1 MVRLSLASL
10 PFLGL
15 IFFSDTVAHAEE
27 PWWRDPERGCGK
39 VEAWKRTSRIA
50 DLPGC
55 DGELKSGAPPG
66 EVAMHDAKKLL
77 HDVEKQLDNGQAGDA
92 ESKISQATI
101 IMNKAPSDARVNW
114 ARVQFD
120 SAINILRTKITL
132 APRVAKLRSTFKAV
146 ADLTAQ
152 PKPDSKALATAAD
165 ACVQAF
171 KDAESQGAN
180 LTMQF
185 ELTAGKPRPLRD
197 DLAECEAA
205 KARGGGDAVASTDTA
220 GKPASTDTAGKPAGT
235 DTASKPAAADKKGGS
250 DGGVPRAKWVKKLKG
265 DRKKVFES
273 HEDAFPEYDGEPGP
287 KGAAKASEWRYGS
300 EVIKFKGHKIAKQK

>member
-10 PFLGL
+10 PLLGL
-15 IFFSDTVAHAEE
+15 VLLSDTVAHAEE

-39 VEAWKRTSRIA
+39 IETWKRTSRIA

-77 HDVEKQLDNGQAGDA
+77 HDVEKQLDGGQASEA
-92 ESKISQATI
+92 EAKIAQAVV

-114 ARVQFD
+114 ARFQFE
-120 SAINILRTKITL
+120 SAINILKTKITL
-132 APRVAKLRSTFKAV
+132 APRVAKLRSAYKAV

-152 PKPDSKALATAAD
+152 PKPDGKALSSAAD

-171 KDAESQGAN
+171 KDAEAQGAN
-180 LTMQF
+180 LTLQF
-185 ELTAGKPRPLRD
+185 ELTTGKARPLRE

-205 KARGGGDAVASTDTA
+205 KTRAGGDVVATTDPAVKPATDPAVKPATDT
-220 GKPASTDTAGKPAGT
+220 T
-235 DTASKPAAADKKGGS
+235 SKPAADKKGGS

-265 DRKKVFES
+265 DRKKVFED
-273 HEDAFPEYDGEPGP
+273 HGDVFPEYDGDPGP
-287 KGAAKASEWRYGS
+287 KGAAKASEWHYGS
-300 EVIKFKGHKIAKQK
+300 EVFKFKGSKLAKAK

>member
-15 IFFSDTVAHAEE
+15 VLLSDTVAQAEE

-77 HDVEKQLDNGQAGDA
+77 HEVEKQLENGQAGDA
-92 ESKISQATI
+92 ETKIAQATV

-132 APRVAKLRSTFKAV
+132 APRVAKLRSVYKAV
-146 ADLTAQ
+146 ADLNAQ
-152 PKPDSKALATAAD
+152 PKPDPKALATAAD

-171 KDAESQGAN
+171 KDAEAQGAN
-180 LTMQF
+180 LTLQF
-185 ELTAGKPRPLRD
+185 ELTPGKARPLRED
-197 DLAECEAA
+197 MAECEAA
-205 KARGGGDAVASTDTA
+205 KSRGGGDAVAAADPA
-220 GKPASTDTAGKPAGT
+220 KPAVADPAKPPE
-235 DTASKPAAADKKGGS
+235 TASKPAATPEKKGGS
-250 DGGVPRAKWVKKLKG
+250 DGGVPRAKWAKKLKG

-273 HEDAFPEYDGEPGP
+273 HEDAFPEYDGDPGP
-287 KGAAKASEWRYGS
+287 KGAAKAAEWRYGS
-300 EVIKFKGHKIAKQK
+300 EVIKFKGNKLAKTK

>member
-15 IFFSDTVAHAEE
+15 LLLSDTVAQAEE

-55 DGELKSGAPPG
+55 DGELKGGAPPG

-77 HDVEKQLDNGQAGDA
+77 HEVEKQLEGGQVGDA
-92 ESKISQATI
+92 EAKIAQATV

-120 SAINILRTKITL
+120 MAISILRTKITL

-146 ADLTAQ
+146 ADLTTQ
-152 PKPDSKALATAAD
+152 PKPDAKALATAAD

-171 KDAESQGAN
+171 KDAEAQGAN
-180 LTMQF
+180 LTLQF
-185 ELTAGKPRPLRD
+185 ELTAGKARPLRD

-205 KARGGGDAVASTDTA
+205 KTRGGGDAVATTEPGKTTATDP
-220 GKPASTDTAGKPAGT
+220 G
-235 DTASKPAAADKKGGS
+235 SKPAASDTGSKPAAGDKKGGS

-265 DRKKVFES
+265 DRKKVFEN
-273 HEDAFPEYDGEPGP
+273 HADAFPEYDGDPGP

-300 EVIKFKGHKIAKQK
+300 EVIKFKGNKLAKK

>member
-15 IFFSDTVAHAEE
+15 ILLSETAAHAEE

-39 VEAWKRTSRIA
+39 IETWKRTSRIA

-77 HDVEKQLDNGQAGDA
+77 HEVEKQLDSGQTSDA
-92 ESKISQATI
+92 EAKIAQAVV

-114 ARVQFD
+114 ARFQFE
-120 SAINILRTKITL
+120 SAINILKSKMNL
-132 APRVAKLRSTFKAV
+132 APRVAKLRTAYKAV

-152 PKPDSKALATAAD
+152 PKPDAKALSSAAD

-171 KDAESQGAN
+171 KDAETQGAN
-180 LTMQF
+180 LTLQF
-185 ELTAGKPRPLRD
+185 ELTTGKPRPLRE

-205 KARGGGDAVASTDTA
+205 KTRGAGDTAVAATDTA
-220 GKPASTDTAGKPAGT
+220 KPAGTDTAKPAGT
-235 DTASKPAAADKKGGS
+235 DTASKPAAGDKKGGS

-265 DRKKVFES
+265 DRKKVFED
-273 HEDAFPEYDGEPGP
+273 HADVFPEYDGDPGP
-287 KGAAKASEWRYGS
+287 KGAAKAAEWRYGS
-300 EVIKFKGHKIAKQK
+300 EVFKFKGSKLAKPK